1 MEKHTSQELYAALWA
16 AADVMRSSMSADVYK
31 DYLLGLIFYKSL
43 SDKTLYKVVDLI
55 ENRKPS

>member
-43 SDKTLYKVVDLI
+43 SDKTLYAFL
-55 ENRKPS
+55 